1 MADEA
6 AAAGGLSTLLGTINN
21 SANKLTGGLSGA
33 TKAAVGLGGALLD
46 GKQQLSAYSGAIA
59 ANTGLFG
66 DTVGKLV
73 DGLAKYADG
82 ALAEYQ
88 LLTNIGATFGKELKD
103 VKVSAAELGLSVE
116 DMTTFIKKN
125 NESLRAFGGTTD
137 LAMSRFKAIS
147 TTILDSQELGTKL
160 RALGYTTQ
168 DINENLAL
176 YGEISDANSR
186 TDRASVQEQAEAAKN
201 LMVELDGLSKLTGKQ
216 RDQLAD
222 EMKERRRQG
231 DVNAFLSGKTAEEQT
246 AFTNKLVELQNTL
259 GKDAADAFV
268 DVALRGAPT
277 TEATRGALLAMG
289 SGADDL
295 YAAAQQFNA
304 GDISS
309 FQDSLQAATGAAID
323 YQNTEQ
329 FRQTAMLGGLSS
341 ITGAF
346 ADASSSGYDYKNA
359 VDSVRDGTMTSEQ
372 AREALNDKILAEQA
386 TQMEQTTGI
395 YDTTIGIQED
405 LRELTTTVMETT
417 IPHIEEV
424 AITALN
430 KISEVMP
437 SPETIAAE
445 LAGGIDNLFNA
456 AQGIDRGNALS
467 NVTPAIEGTTGAV
480 NEAAAQAHADA
491 AALGATTT
499 EAGETTDA
507 NVDDTVAGA
516 TETVNQ
522 NIADARTVVDETQ
535 ATLTA
540 AEETLLQANAR
551 LAELTSTGLDNNGEL
566 VKTAVDEAAAAK
578 LAAESAR
585 EAALKAAQV
594 RLAPVQPT
602 FNGRRSAGPFA
613 EGGRFGANEYGIV
626 GEAGPEFVAGPAQVM
641 SAKTSMGVM
650 QNLMKGI
657 KSLDATVQNNGG
669 NQQNTISNNNNVAE
683 QMSNL
688 MANKFDTMI
697 QQLQTLVTIESS
709 SATAQQKTFRATKS
723 LQGNMLKGTI

>member
-1 MADEA
+1 MAEA
-6 AAAGGLSTLLGTINN
+6 SGGGIDTLLGTLTEG
-21 SANKLTGGLSGA
+21 SKAAGRGLTGA
-33 TKAAVGLGGALLD
+33 AKAAVGLGGALLT
-46 GKQQLSAYSGAIA
+46 GQQTLSAYSGAIA

-66 DTVGKLV
+66 GQVGKLV
-73 DGLAKYADG
+73 DGMAKFAD
-82 ALAEYQ
+82 ASLAEYQ
-88 LLTNIGATFGKELKD
+88 QLTNLGATFGKEIKD

-116 DMTTFIKKN
+116 DMTSFIKKN

-137 LAMSRFKAIS
+137 LAMARFKAVS

-186 TDRASVQEQAEAAKN
+186 KDRATVGEQAESSKK

-216 RDQLAD
+216 RDILAD

-231 DVNAFLSGKTAEEQT
+231 DVNAFLSNKTAEEQT
-246 AFTNKLVELQNTL
+246 AFTTKLVELQNTL

-277 TEATRGALLAMG
+277 TESTRNALLAMG
-289 SGADDL
+289 DGADDL
-295 YAAAQQFNA
+295 YAAAQQFNS
-304 GDISS
+304 GDIAS
-309 FQDSLQAATGAAID
+309 FQSSLEAATGAAMD
-323 YQNTEQ
+323 YQDTEQ
-329 FRQTAMLGGLSS
+329 FRQTAILGGMSNVSS
-341 ITGAF
+341 AF
-346 ADASSSGYDYKNA
+346 ADASSAGYNYKNA
-359 VDSVRDGTMTSEQ
+359 IDSVGDGTMSAEE
-372 AREALNDKILAEQA
+372 AREALNNQILQEQA

-395 YDTTIGIQED
+395 YDATIGIQED
-405 LRELTTTVMETT
+405 LRKLTTTVMETT
-417 IPHIEEV
+417 IPHIENV
-424 AITALN
+424 AVTALN

-437 SPETIAAE
+437 SADTIAKE
-445 LAGGIDNLFNA
+445 LAGGINNLFNA
-456 AQGIDRGNALS
+456 AENLDRGGDALINS
-467 NVTPAIEGTTGAV
+467 QNLTTGAIDS
-480 NEAAAQAHADA
+480 AAAQATADA
-491 AALGATTT
+491 QAMGATV
-499 EAGETTDA
+499 TDSSA
-507 NVDDTVAGA
+507 ATDTNVDDTVAGA
-516 TETVNQ
+516 TETVTQ
-522 NIADARTVVDETQ
+522 NIAEAKAAVDETQ
-535 ATLTA
+535 TALAA
-540 AEETLLQANAR
+540 AEQTLVEANTR
-551 LAELTSTGLDNNGEL
+551 LANLTGEGFTTMEGP
-566 VKTAVDEAAAAK
+566 VQQAAEEAAAAK

-602 FNGRRSAGPFA
+602 FNGRKSAGPFA

>member
-6 AAAGGLSTLLGTINN
+6 AAAGGLSTLLGTINT

-82 ALAEYQ
+82 ALSEYQ
-88 LLTNIGATFGKELKD
+88 QLTNIGATFGKELKN

-116 DMTTFIKKN
+116 DMTTFIKQN
-125 NESLRAFGGTTD
+125 NESLRAFGGTTE

-216 RDQLAD
+216 RDVLAD

-231 DVNAFLSGKTAEEQT
+231 DVNAFLTGKTAEEQT

-277 TEATRGALLAMG
+277 TETTRNALLAMG

-295 YAAAQQFNA
+295 YAAAQQFNS
-304 GDISS
+304 GDIIS
-309 FQDSLQAATGAAID
+309 FQDSLQKASSAALD

-329 FRQTAMLGGLSS
+329 FRQAAMLGGISQTSS
-341 ITGAF
+341 AF
-346 ADASSSGYDYKNA
+346 ADASNASYDYKNA

-405 LRELTTTVMETT
+405 LRKLTTTVMETT

-456 AQGIDRGNALS
+456 AQGIDKGNALE
-467 NVTPAIEGTTGAV
+467 NVPRFQQETTGAV
-480 NEAAAQAHADA
+480 NEHAAQAHADA

-507 NVDDTVAGA
+507 NVNSAIDG
-516 TETVNQ
+516 VNQ
-522 NIADARTVVDETQ
+522 NIAQAQETVNETQ
-535 ATLTA
+535 TTLTA
-540 AEETLLQANAR
+540 AEKTLVQANER
-551 LAELTSTGLDNNGEL
+551 LAELTSQGFTTMEGPVQQAAE
-566 VKTAVDEAAAAK
+566 EAAAAK
-578 LAAESAR
+578 EEASAARIAAEAAESQASAVR
-585 EAALKAAQV
+585 ASV
-594 RLAPVQPT
+594 RLGHGGKL
-602 FNGRRSAGPFA
+602 FSGGRA
-613 EGGRFGANEYGIV
+613 EGGGIGANEFAMV

-657 KSLDATVQNNGG
+657 KSLDTTVQNNGG